1 MLKSLILAAAFS
13 LAALAAPPAGVP
25 AGAEKIAGAKWRH
38 TDAKGTTWIY
48 VQTPFGVA
56 RLTEEQDKAGATSKG
71 PEQKQKAPSIEVVA
85 VREKE
90 ADFQRVTPFG
100 KARWTRPLD
109 GLTGDEKAALEAAAR
124 KK

>member
-1 MLKSLILAAAFS
+1 MLKSLILAAALTF
-13 LAALAAPPAGVP
+13 AALGAPPSGVP
-25 AGAEKIAGAKWRH
+25 AGAEKIADTKWRH
-38 TDAKGTTWIY
+38 TDAKGKIWIY

-56 RLTEEQDKAGATSKG
+56 RLTEEQDKAGATAKD
-71 PEQKQKAPSIEVVA
+71 PQQQPKAPSIEVVA

-100 KARWTRPLD
+100 KARWTRALD
-109 GLTGDEKAALEAAAR
+109 ALTSEEKAALETATR